1 MDRSKILV
9 VEDERVVASDL
20 RIRLENGGYA
30 VCAMVSSG
38 EDGVQKAGELRP
50 DLVLMDI
57 TLQGNIDGIVAAEQ
71 IRQRFDLPVVFLT
84 AHSDEGTLQRA
95 KITEAFGYILKPFE
109 ERELF
114 ANIEMALYK
123 HATDRRLR
131 ENERRLAVTLNS
143 IGDAVISLDADSRVS
158 LMNPVAVALTG
169 WGQGDAIGRKFSEV
183 CSIINEDTGQPE
195 GDLIAGVIQSGVP
208 LNRVNHSVVVSR
220 TGLATPVDRT
230 ITPVRGGTDCVVGA
244 VVVLR
249 DISGRKK
256 VESALRES
264 ESRFRTAFD
273 STPIGMALIN
283 TDGRFLQVNPSLCG
297 IVGYSAEELV
307 ARSVKE
313 VIHPEDLE
321 SCLVA
326 LQSLLAG
333 DFPTIRTEKRYVH
346 KDGHAVWVQVVAG
359 LIRDNSGVPLHF
371 IAQMQDITERR
382 RVEKELQESQR
393 FIQRIA
399 EATPDIMY
407 VYDTIENRD
416 VYMNRSIAEVLGYGR
431 LETGPSWVESVVHP
445 EDLQQ
450 FKGLDLAARTA
461 GDGEVVEAEYRVRN
475 AGGDWRWF
483 RGRITPF
490 TRRAD
495 GTVHELI
502 GLIMD
507 VTGEKQRGRVENA
520 IYRISQVSQTA
531 PTLQEL
537 YKAVHAII
545 GELMPAKNF
554 YIALYDEAADM
565 LSFPYFV
572 DEEDD
577 ETPDPKRPG
586 KGLTEY
592 VLRSGKPVLATP
604 EVFDDLVASG
614 EVQMIGAP
622 SIDWLGVPLVAN
634 GQTIG
639 VLTVQTYTEGVRYG
653 KKEEQILSFVSSQV
667 AMAIERKKAEEDR
680 GELTQQLSTVIET
693 VEDGITLS
701 DEEGRFVIYNSKME
715 EITGFSRE
723 DANAVPDFS
732 KLLYPDTEA
741 HQEALDGLKELMEY
755 GHTREIE
762 TTIRT
767 REGRD
772 KTLLV
777 SSSLLR
783 WEGRLFFLSAY
794 HDISR
799 RKLIEQDLNRFAHV
813 TRSIGEF
820 VVITNMQGM
829 ITQVNQALLERFG
842 YREEELIGQSPMILF
857 SQKNAPETVRRIYG
871 NTVKGEWSG
880 DIVEVTKAGEEIWV
894 SLTTSLLVEGG
905 QPIGM
910 VAVSRDISERK
921 RVEEELR
928 ASEDSLRLIF
938 NSVHDG
944 IIIHNT
950 DGGIIQ
956 ANDKVL
962 EMYGITRAQLPH
974 ISIVHDLSGAGNP
987 LHELPAIWKEV
998 VAGQAQLFEWIARR
1012 PGDGSEFPVEVYLT
1026 KIALA
1031 GEEAILASLRD
1042 ISVRRNAQEKLKI
1055 LSSAVE
1061 QSASTVVITDT
1072 KGVIQYVNPQFTA
1085 TTGYSLEEAIGNS
1098 PRILKSGETPPEEYA
1113 ELWKTIANGQ
1123 EWRGEFHNR
1132 KKNGD
1137 LYWESASIT
1146 PVRASGGSITH
1157 YVAVKEDITV
1167 RKRVDKELRIL
1178 LDVSNKLHTVKS
1190 FVDVG
1195 EAVFGTL
1202 QGHSYG
1208 SRGSLAVYDEG
1219 ADEYRVVFRT
1229 DGNNAAGPDVKSLT
1243 LAEVSSFSRIAIDRN
1258 TTLLV
1263 DDTHCSFALGVDPGL
1278 EAVPRSSLAFIPLYH
1293 KTRLVGLVSVANS
1306 GAHSLDKQALSLLE
1320 SVARYVSL
1328 TIGDLLT
1335 AQRRQQME
1343 NALRESEER
1352 FRNVAASAQD
1362 AILTINDRQ
1371 KIVYWNNAA
1380 EKIFGY
1386 SREAA
1391 EGKSVRSLIAEGG
1404 RAATFLQGLGTLR
1417 EQGTSAAPG
1426 RILELAAVRANGTE
1440 FPVEVSVSPMQVGS
1454 RWHAVAIV
1462 RDITERRL
1470 AEEELAEQTNRLI
1483 EAKSRAEDQARML
1496 KAQAEELALAKEE
1509 ALQALRFKSEFV
1521 ANMSHEIR
1529 TPMNG
1534 VIGMTG
1540 LLMDTDL
1547 SPEQNEYTE
1556 IIRTSG
1562 EALLGL
1568 INDIL
1573 DFSKMEA
1580 GKLSLEMVDFDLR
1593 TAVEEVVDLL
1603 APKAYEKDLEVA
1615 CSIQPEMPVAL
1626 HGDPGR
1632 IRQILLNLLGNAI
1645 KFTDQGEVSVTVE
1658 PIEETASDILIRCSI
1673 RDTGIGISLE
1683 GKKLLF
1689 QSFSQADGSTTR
1701 RYGGT
1706 GLGLAI
1712 SKQLAEMM
1720 GGEIGVESAYGEGS
1734 EFWFTV
1740 WVRKQDGVSL
1750 TPGGVASLK
1759 GARLLIVDDN
1769 ETNRKILSHM
1779 ATSWGMRNTRVD
1791 GGHAALAELRKA
1803 LAAGDPYALAILDGQ
1818 MPEMD
1823 GITLARN
1830 IKADPGIAPTKLLML
1845 TSMGRN
1851 GSMRGQG
1858 TGIEVCL
1865 TKPAKQSALLDA
1877 ITTALGDVVL
1887 PAKEKEKSGDE
1898 EKSHGSCGVVEGLRV
1913 LVAEDNSVNQKVAL
1927 RMLGKLGCR
1936 ADVVANGVE
1945 AVEALRQIPYDLVL
1959 MDCNMPELDGFAAT
1973 ASIRDMEGSARHTV
1987 VIAMTA
1993 NALDGD
1999 RARCLAA
2006 GMDDYISKPVTQ
2018 NDLVA
2023 KIALWIG
2030 SNGDYHASG
2039 HSDHAEGNGWGSID
2053 RVRIAELAE
2062 LADNGDPK
2070 WMRDLVEKYIED
2082 GAGRVT
2088 ALAEAAA
2095 GGDPVRLE
2103 CHAHTLKGSSSNIG
2117 VVRVARL
2124 CEKLQVLG
2132 RSNTVEGATEL
2143 VAALESEFLAA
2154 QKELRGICQ
2163 TMADRA

>member
-1 MDRSKILV
+1 MTRPKILV

-20 RIRLENGGYA
+20 RIRLESGGYA
-30 VCAMVSSG
+30 VCAMVASG
-38 EDGVQKAGELRP
+38 EEGVEKAGELRP

-57 TLQGNIDGIVAAEQ
+57 TLQGNMDGVVAAEQ
-71 IRQRFDLPVVFLT
+71 IRQRYNLPVVFLT

-123 HATDRRLR
+123 HATDRKLR

-143 IGDAVISLDADSRVS
+143 ISDAVLSIDADG
-158 LMNPVAVALTG
+158 LIAFMNPVAEALTG
-169 WGQGDAIGRKFSEV
+169 WDQEQAVGRKFTEV
-183 CSIINEDTGQPE
+183 CSIVHEDSGRPE
-195 GDLIAGVIQSGVP
+195 EDPVAGVIQSGVP
-208 LNRVNHSVVVSR
+208 VNRANHSLVVSR

-230 ITPVRGGTDCVVGA
+230 ITAVRGATGSVTGA

-249 DISGRKK
+249 DVSGRKK
-256 VESALRES
+256 AESALRES

-273 STPIGMALIN
+273 STPIGMALIS
-283 TDGRFLQVNPSLCG
+283 TAGRFLQVNPSLCS
-297 IVGYSAEELV
+297 IVGYSPDELV
-307 ARSVKE
+307 ARSITE
-313 VIHPEDLE
+313 VVHPDDLE

-333 DFPTIRTEKRYVH
+333 DFPTIRSEKRYVH
-346 KDGHAVWVQVVAG
+346 KDGHAVWVQIVAG

-382 RVEKELQESQR
+382 RVEKELRESQR
-393 FIQRIA
+393 FISSIA

-407 VYDTIENRD
+407 VYDIVQNRD
-416 VYMNRSIAEVLGYGR
+416 VYVNRNIAEVLGYGR
-431 LETGPSWVESVVHP
+431 LEAGPSWVESVVHP
-445 EDLQQ
+445 EDVKHYQ
-450 FKGLDLAARTA
+450 GLGLTARTA
-461 GDGEVVEAEYRVRN
+461 GDGEVVEAEYRVRH

-483 RGRITPF
+483 RGRVTPF

-495 GTVHELI
+495 GTVRELI
-502 GLIMD
+502 GLVMD
-507 VTGEKQRGRVENA
+507 VTGEKERGRVENA

-537 YKAVHAII
+537 YKAVHVII
-545 GELMPAKNF
+545 SELMPANNF

-577 ETPDPKRPG
+577 EIPDPKRPG

-604 EVFDDLVASG
+604 EIFDELVACG

-622 SIDWLGVPLVAN
+622 SIDWLGVPLVTN

-680 GELTQQLSTVIET
+680 EELTQQLRTVIET

-701 DEEGRFVIYNSKME
+701 DEQGRFVIYNSKME
-715 EITGFSRE
+715 EITGYSRE
-723 DANAVPDFS
+723 DANAVADFS
-732 KLLYPDTEA
+732 RLLYPRPEA
-741 HQEALDGLKELMEY
+741 RQEALDGLKELMEH

-767 REGRD
+767 REGSE

-783 WEGRLFFLSAY
+783 WKGKLVFLSAY
-794 HDISR
+794 HDITR
-799 RKLIEQDLNRFAHV
+799 RKLIEQDLNRLAHV
-813 TRSIGEF
+813 TRSIGEY
-820 VVITNMQGM
+820 VVITNMHGV
-829 ITQVNQALLERFG
+829 ITQVNKAALERFG
-842 YREEELIGQSPMILF
+842 YREEELIGKYPVILF
-857 SQKNAPETVRRIYG
+857 SPKNPPEMIRRIYG
-871 NTVKGEWSG
+871 NTLKGGWAG
-880 DIVEVTKAGEEIWV
+880 DIIEVTKAGEEIWV
-894 SLTTSLLVEGG
+894 SLTTSLLVEDGR
-905 QPIGM
+905 PIGM
-910 VAVSRDISERK
+910 VAVSRNITERK

-944 IIIHNT
+944 IIIHST

-962 EMYGITRAQLPH
+962 EMYGVSRAQLQNL
-974 ISIVHDLSGAGNP
+974 SIAHDLSSSENP
-987 LHELPAIWKEV
+987 LDELPLIWKKT
-998 VAGQAQLFEWIARR
+998 VAGETQIFEWIARR

-1026 KIALA
+1026 KIALG
-1031 GEEAILASLRD
+1031 GEEAILATLRD
-1042 ISVRRNAQEKLKI
+1042 ISARKNAEEKLKI

-1072 KGVIQYVNPQFTA
+1072 RGVIQYVNPRFTA
-1085 TTGYSLEEAIGNS
+1085 TTGYAFEEAIGNT
-1098 PRILKSGETPPEEYA
+1098 PRVLKSGETPPEEYA
-1113 ELWKTIANGQ
+1113 RLWKTIASGQ

-1146 PVRASGGSITH
+1146 PVRASGGAITH
-1157 YVAVKEDITV
+1157 YVAVKEDITA
-1167 RKRVDKELRIL
+1167 RKRIDQELRVL
-1178 LDVSNKLHTVKS
+1178 LDISNKLHTVKS
-1190 FVDVG
+1190 FEDVG

-1202 QGHSYG
+1202 QGHNYG

-1219 ADEYRVVFRT
+1219 ADEYRVVFRADGT
-1229 DGNNAAGPDVKSLT
+1229 DAAGPDSASLT
-1243 LAEVSSFSRIAIDRN
+1243 LAEVGSFSRIAVDRR
-1258 TTLLV
+1258 TSLLV
-1263 DDTHCSFALGVDPGL
+1263 DDTHGSFALGVDPGL
-1278 EAVPRSSLAFIPLYH
+1278 ATRSRSSLAFIPLYH
-1293 KTRLVGLVSVANS
+1293 KTNLVGLISVANS
-1306 GAHSLDKQALSLLE
+1306 GAHSLDTQALSLLE
-1320 SVARYVSL
+1320 SVARYLSL

-1335 AQRRQQME
+1335 AQQREQTE
-1343 NALRESEER
+1343 NALRDSEER

-1362 AILTINDRQ
+1362 AFIIINDRQ
-1371 KIVYWNNAA
+1371 KIVYWNSAA

-1386 SREAA
+1386 SRMAA
-1391 EGKSVRSLIAEGG
+1391 EGRFVRSLIAD
-1404 RAATFLQGLGTLR
+1404 RDRSAAFLRGLSTLR
-1417 EQGTSAAPG
+1417 EQGTSTAAG
-1426 RILELAAVRANGTE
+1426 RILELVAVRADGTE

-1462 RDITERRL
+1462 RDITERRR
-1470 AEEELAEQTNRLI
+1470 AEEELAEQTGRLV

-1496 KAQAEELALAKEE
+1496 KAQAEELAFAKEE

-1540 LLMDTDL
+1540 LLLDTGL
-1547 SPEQNEYTE
+1547 SAEQKEYTE

-1615 CSIQPEMPVAL
+1615 CSIVPEMPVAF

-1632 IRQILLNLLGNAI
+1632 LRQIFLNLLGNAI
-1645 KFTDQGEVSVTVE
+1645 KFTEHGEVSVTVE
-1658 PIEETASDILIRCSI
+1658 PVEETASDILIRCSV
-1673 RDTGIGISLE
+1673 RDTGIGISTE
-1683 GKKLLF
+1683 GRKMLF

-1701 RYGGT
+1701 KYGGT

-1712 SKQLAEMM
+1712 SKQLVELM
-1720 GGEIGVESAYGEGS
+1720 GGQIGVESAHGEGS

-1740 WVRKQDGVSL
+1740 WLRKQSGVFQS
-1750 TPGGVASLK
+1750 PVAAGPLK
-1759 GARLLIVDDN
+1759 DLRLLIVDDN
-1769 ETNRKILSHM
+1769 ETNRRILSHM
-1779 ATSWGMRNTRVD
+1779 ATSWGMRNTRVE
-1791 GGHAALAELRKA
+1791 GGHAALAELRRA
-1803 LAAGDPYALAILDGQ
+1803 VADGDPYVLAILDGQ
-1818 MPEMD
+1818 MPVMD
-1823 GITLARN
+1823 GMTLART
-1830 IKADPGIAPTKLLML
+1830 IKADPAIAPTKLLML
-1845 TSMGRN
+1845 TSMGKS
-1851 GSMRGQG
+1851 GSMRGEG
-1858 TGIEVCL
+1858 AGIEVCL
-1865 TKPAKQSALLDA
+1865 TKPIKQSALLDA
-1877 ITTALGDVVL
+1877 ITNAMSSVVL
-1887 PAKEKEKSGDE
+1887 PEKKKSGLEDGI
-1898 EKSHGSCGVVEGLRV
+1898 HDIQRVTEGLRV

-1927 RMLGKLGCR
+1927 RMLAKLGCR
-1936 ADVVANGVE
+1936 ADVVANGLE

-1959 MDCNMPELDGFAAT
+1959 MDCNMPEMDGFAAT
-1973 ASIRDMEGSARHTV
+1973 AHIRDLEGSTRHTV

-1999 RARCLAA
+1999 RARCLIA
-2006 GMDDYISKPVTQ
+2006 GMDDYIAKPVTQ
-2018 NDLVA
+2018 NELAA
-2023 KIALWIG
+2023 KIALWVRT
-2030 SNGDYHASG
+2030 NGDHPASG
-2039 HSDHAEGNGWGSID
+2039 HPAQPVGNGSGSID
-2053 RVRIAELAE
+2053 RGRIAELAE
-2062 LADNGDPK
+2062 LGDNGDPR
-2070 WMRDLVEKYIED
+2070 WLQSLVDKYVEE
-2082 GAGRVT
+2082 AAMRVT
-2088 ALAEAAA
+2088 ELGEAASA
-2095 GGDPVRLE
+2095 GDPVQLE
-2103 CHAHTLKGSSSNIG
+2103 CHAHALKGSSSNLG
-2117 VVRVARL
+2117 AVRVARL

-2132 RSNTVEGATEL
+2132 RSNSVEGAADL
-2143 VAALESEFLAA
+2143 VAELEREFLIA
-2154 QKELRGICQ
+2154 QQELRGICP
-2163 TMADRA
+2163 TSANRT